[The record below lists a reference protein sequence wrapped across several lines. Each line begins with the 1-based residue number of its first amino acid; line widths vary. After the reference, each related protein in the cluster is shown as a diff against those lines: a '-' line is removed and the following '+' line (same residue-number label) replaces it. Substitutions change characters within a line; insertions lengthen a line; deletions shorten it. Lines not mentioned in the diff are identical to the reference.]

1 MHLYTFSA
9 SPNGK
14 RVEVFLKEK
23 NIQLETTEID
33 IMAGENLSDD
43 FRSRNPMARIPVLKL
58 DSGEMLAESIAI
70 CRFLEGLEAE
80 PNLFGLDS
88 KEQALIE
95 MWNRRAEINLFLR
108 VADAFRNNSGVF
120 KDRELVCPEWGAI
133 SADAAREAALIFEQ
147 QLSDSE
153 FIAGD
158 RYTIADITLTCCLTF
173 ARNTGLDLL
182 ETQHLAYYHER
193 VRSRP
198 SFGK

>member
-1 MHLYTFSA
+1 
-9 SPNGK
+9 
-14 RVEVFLKEK
+14 
-23 NIQLETTEID
+23 
-33 IMAGENLSDD
+33 MAGENLSDD

-120 KDRELVCPEWGAI
+120 KDREVVCPEWG
-133 SADAAREAALIFEQ
+133 
-147 QLSDSE
+147 
-153 FIAGD
+153 
-158 RYTIADITLTCCLTF
+158 
-173 ARNTGLDLL
+173 
-182 ETQHLAYYHER
+182 
-193 VRSRP
+193 
-198 SFGK
+198 

>member
-80 PNLFGLDS
+80 PNLFGLD
-88 KEQALIE
+88 
-95 MWNRRAEINLFLR
+95 
-108 VADAFRNNSGVF
+108 
-120 KDRELVCPEWGAI
+120 
-133 SADAAREAALIFEQ
+133 
-147 QLSDSE
+147 
-153 FIAGD
+153 
-158 RYTIADITLTCCLTF
+158 
-173 ARNTGLDLL
+173 
-182 ETQHLAYYHER
+182 
-193 VRSRP
+193 
-198 SFGK
+198 